1 MLAWR
6 LMVISIILI
15 VIFPVN
21 IYLATRLHKIKVLK
35 EMKNKKLSW
44 LISFTTLYV
53 TIGLLIWNSTN
64 AYIIILHLFFIVL
77 IGELI
82 YHIVCMCKKKVD
94 LKNGQ
99 EITLSICLLVT
110 IVYLGYGYYL
120 AHHVIET
127 HYDVVATKDIGVDSF
142 RIVQVTDSHVGA
154 TMNGEDFYNYMIRI
168 NDTNPDIVV
177 VTGDFVDDD
186 TSYKDMVRSCEG
198 LGQLKTKYGVYF
210 VYGNHDK
217 GYFTYRSYGDK
228 ELREELE
235 KNNVT
240 ILEDAGIDIP
250 DSNIYLLGRQDRQ
263 VRSRA
268 TAQSLM
274 EKIDTSKY
282 IVVLDHEPN
291 DYDNEE
297 KAQMDLVISGHTHGG
312 QVFPLQIFDKMFG
325 ANDQIYGIETRSNT
339 TFIVSSGIGDWAVK
353 FKTGTVA
360 EYVVIDIKNK

>member
-1 MLAWR
+1 MNYW
-6 LMVISIILI
+6 MILVFTITFI
-15 VIFPVN
+15 VLFPAN
-21 IYLATRLHKIKVLK
+21 IYLATRLHKIKCLK

-44 LISFTTLYV
+44 IISFIPLYI
-53 TIGLLIWNSTN
+53 TILLFIWNSTN
-64 AYIIILHLFFIVL
+64 TNIIILHLFVIVL
-77 IGELI
+77 LGEFI
-82 YHIVCMCKKKVD
+82 YHLVCLFKRKVD

-99 EITLSICLLVT
+99 EITLAVCLVVT
-110 IVYLGYGYYL
+110 ILYLGYGYYL

-127 HYDVVATKDIGVDSF
+127 HYDVVATKDLGVENF

-154 TMNGEDFYNYMIRI
+154 TMNGDDFYHYMEEI
-168 NDTNPDIVV
+168 NKTNPDIVV

-198 LGQLKTKYGVYF
+198 LGILDTKYGVYF

-217 GYFTYRSYGDK
+217 GYYNYRSYGNK
-228 ELREELE
+228 ELREELQ
-235 KNNVT
+235 KNNVV
-240 ILEDAGIDIP
+240 ILEDEGLDIVG
-250 DSNIYLLGRQDRQ
+250 NIYLLGRQDTQ

-274 EKIDTSKY
+274 SEIDNDKY
-282 IVVLDHEPN
+282 VVVLDHEPN

-297 KAQMDLVISGHTHGG
+297 EANMDLVISGHTHGG
-312 QVFPLQIFDKMFG
+312 QVFPLQITDKLFG
-325 ANDQIYGIETRSNT
+325 ANDQIYGIEKRSDT